1 MSDWIQIII
10 NVILAI
16 ITIISVYYAKRTVQ
30 VAKQQLK
37 LSANPVIGIEVKD
50 IGIGEVFEKKYK
62 RRNMWVE
69 LEIANIGNDPA
80 IQILVDGEI
89 ELQYANI
96 DGETIIPSRFP
107 PNQKSF
113 LMSGDKYSDTDI
125 HLNFGNIFIKNFFES
140 HRIMVDLNKR
150 RIKNAPWEDPYQTA
164 KLNVYAYYSNNIGQY
179 FRSEY
184 SIFIDLERN
193 IPRNNESAKI
203 QKIYIQRP
211 TFLSK
216 IIEKEQMNKEIEE
229 RNQKRELC
237 GW

>member
-30 VAKQQLK
+30 VAKKQLK

-50 IGIGEVFEKKYK
+50 IRIGEVFAKKYK

-96 DGETIIPSRFP
+96 DGETTIPSRFP
-107 PNQKSF
+107 PSQKSF
-113 LMSGDKYSDTDI
+113 LMSENKYSDIDI
-125 HLNFGNIFIKNFFES
+125 HLDFGNMFIKKFFES
-140 HRIMVDLNKR
+140 HRIMMDLNKK
-150 RIKNAPWEDPYQTA
+150 RIENTPWEDPYQTA

-184 SIFIDLERN
+184 SIFINLEGN
-193 IPRNNESAKI
+193 IPKNNESAKI
-203 QKIYIQRP
+203 KKYTYQGQH
-211 TFLSK
+211 F
-216 IIEKEQMNKEIEE
+216 
-229 RNQKRELC
+229 
-237 GW
+237 